1 MNKKKKKKINYGRY
15 GYYFIAPFF
24 ITYLIFQL
32 WPLIN
37 TFYYSTLSYYK
48 RNGRQFV
55 DFAGIHNFLNVLGL
69 SAGERPYVLSYLK
82 NTLVMWGCNFVPQI
96 LVSLLLAVWLTD
108 TKVKVKGTGAVKVI
122 VYLPSIITAASVSVL
137 FKAMFSQYGP
147 ITQSLKNWGILGK
160 NFDFMSSV
168 TGSRG
173 LISTILWWMW
183 FGNTTLLLISGVL
196 GIDPGLFEAADIDGA
211 TGFKKFRFI
220 TLPLLKPIML
230 YTLVTS
236 AIGGLQMYDIPALF
250 NVPETGLVGLPD
262 DKTTTMAMYI
272 MRLYNSDVGKAAAVS
287 VILFAVTLIVSL
299 ILFATMGDKEERRMK
314 KAAKKAGKAG
324 QRS

>member
-1 MNKKKKKKINYGRY
+1 M
-15 GYYFIAPFF
+15 
-24 ITYLIFQL
+24 
-32 WPLIN
+32 
-37 TFYYSTLSYYK
+37 
-48 RNGRQFV
+48 
-55 DFAGIHNFLNVLGL
+55 
-69 SAGERPYVLSYLK
+69 
-82 NTLVMWGCNFVPQI
+82 
-96 LVSLLLAVWLTD
+96 
-108 TKVKVKGTGAVKVI
+108 
-122 VYLPSIITAASVSVL
+122 
-137 FKAMFSQYGP
+137 FKALFSQYGP
-147 ITQSLKNWGILGK
+147 ITQTLKEWGVIAK

-168 TGSRG
+168 AGSRG
-173 LISTILWWMW
+173 LISGILWWMW

-211 TGFKKFRFI
+211 TGFEKFRYI

-236 AIGGLQMYDIPALF
+236 SIGGLQMYDIPALF

-299 ILFATMGDKEERRMK
+299 ILFASMSDKDERRMK
-314 KAAKKAGKAG
+314 KARKAGGK
-324 QRS
+324 R

>member
-1 MNKKKKKKINYGRY
+1 MDKKKKKKISYGKY
-15 GYYFIAPFF
+15 GYFFIAPFF
-24 ITYLIFQL
+24 ITYLLFQL

-48 RNGRQFV
+48 RNGREFV
-55 DFAGIHNFLNVLGL
+55 DFAGIQNFLNVLGL
-69 SAGERPYVLSYLK
+69 AEGERPYALSYLK
-82 NTLVMWGCNFVPQI
+82 NTLIMWGFNFVPQI

-108 TKVKVKGTGAVKVI
+108 QKVKVKGTGAVKVI

-137 FKAMFSQYGP
+137 FKALFSQYGP
-147 ITQSLKNWGILGK
+147 ITQTLKDWGVIAK

-168 TGSRG
+168 AGSRG
-173 LISTILWWMW
+173 LISGILWWMW

-211 TGFKKFRFI
+211 TGFEKFRYI

-299 ILFATMGDKEERRMK
+299 ILFASMSDKDERRMK
-314 KAAKKAGKAG
+314 KARKAGGK
-324 QRS
+324 R

>member
-1 MNKKKKKKINYGRY
+1 MGASIYKNKKPAIIFLIPAFLFMIVYLYYPFLQNIWNSFQNIRQLGSSGEGFLDPWYSNYVEMLHDEVVW
-15 GYYFIAPFF
+15 I
-24 ITYLIFQL
+24 
-32 WPLIN
+32 
-37 TFYYSTLSYYK
+37 S
-48 RNGRQFV
+48 
-55 DFAGIHNFLNVLGL
+55 
-69 SAGERPYVLSYLK
+69 LK
-82 NTLVMWGCNFVPQI
+82 NTLIMWGFNFVPQI

-108 TKVKVKGTGAVKVI
+108 QKVKVKGTGAVKVI

-137 FKAMFSQYGP
+137 FKALFSQYGP
-147 ITQSLKNWGILGK
+147 ITQTLKDWGVIAK

-168 TGSRG
+168 AGSRG
-173 LISTILWWMW
+173 LISGILWWMW

-211 TGFKKFRFI
+211 TGFEKFRYI

-299 ILFATMGDKEERRMK
+299 ILFASMSDKDERRMK
-314 KAAKKAGKAG
+314 KARKAGGK
-324 QRS
+324 R

>member
-1 MNKKKKKKINYGRY
+1 MDKKKKKKISYGKY
-15 GYYFIAPFF
+15 GYFFIAPFF
-24 ITYLIFQL
+24 IIYLLFQL

-48 RNGRQFV
+48 RNGREFV
-55 DFAGIHNFLNVLGL
+55 DFAGIQNFLNVLGL
-69 SAGERPYVLSYLK
+69 AAGERPYALSYLK
-82 NTLVMWGCNFVPQI
+82 NTLIMWGFNFVPQI
-96 LVSLLLAVWLTD
+96 LVSLLLAVWLTYQ
-108 TKVKVKGTGAVKVI
+108 KVKVKGTGAVKVI

-137 FKAMFSQYGP
+137 FKALFSQYGP
-147 ITQSLKNWGILGK
+147 ITQTLKDWGVIAK

-168 TGSRG
+168 AGSRG
-173 LISTILWWMW
+173 LISGILWWMW

-211 TGFKKFRFI
+211 TGFEKFRYI

-299 ILFATMGDKEERRMK
+299 ILFASMSDKDERRMK
-314 KAAKKAGKAG
+314 KARKAGGK
-324 QRS
+324 R

>member
-1 MNKKKKKKINYGRY
+1 MGKKKKKKINYGKY

-24 ITYLIFQL
+24 ITYLLFQL

-55 DFAGIHNFLNVLGL
+55 DFAGLQNFVNVLGL
-69 SAGERPYVLSYLK
+69 TAGERAYALSYLK
-82 NTLVMWGCNFVPQI
+82 NTLIMWGFNFVPQI

-108 TKVKVKGTGAVKVI
+108 QKVKVKGTGAVKVI

-137 FKAMFSQYGP
+137 FKALFSQYGP
-147 ITQSLKNWGILGK
+147 ITQTLKNWGLLAA

-168 TGSRG
+168 AGSRG
-173 LISTILWWMW
+173 LISGILWWMW

-211 TGFKKFRFI
+211 TGFKKFRYI

-250 NVPETGLVGLPD
+250 NVPETGLIGLPD

-287 VILFAVTLIVSL
+287 VILFAVTLAVSL
-299 ILFATMGDKEERRMK
+299 LLFASMGDKEERRMK
-314 KAAKKAGKAG
+314 KARRKAGGK
-324 QRS
+324 S

>member
-1 MNKKKKKKINYGRY
+1 
-15 GYYFIAPFF
+15 
-24 ITYLIFQL
+24 
-32 WPLIN
+32 
-37 TFYYSTLSYYK
+37 
-48 RNGRQFV
+48 
-55 DFAGIHNFLNVLGL
+55 
-69 SAGERPYVLSYLK
+69 
-82 NTLVMWGCNFVPQI
+82 MWGCNFIPQI

-137 FKAMFSQYGP
+137 FKALFSQYGP
-147 ITQSLKNWGILGK
+147 ITQSLKNWGILSS

-168 TGSRG
+168 AGSRG

-211 TGFKKFRFI
+211 TGFKKFRYI

-287 VILFAVTLIVSL
+287 VILFAVTLLVSL
-299 ILFATMGDKEERRMK
+299 LLFAFMGDRDERKMK
-314 KAAKKAGKAG
+314 KEARRKAGG
-324 QRS
+324 RS

>member
-1 MNKKKKKKINYGRY
+1 MGASIYKNKKPAIIFLIPAFLFMIVYLYYPFLQNIWNSFQNIRQLGSSGEGFLDPWYSNYVEM
-15 GYYFIAPFF
+15 FHDEVMWI
-24 ITYLIFQL
+24 
-32 WPLIN
+32 
-37 TFYYSTLSYYK
+37 S
-48 RNGRQFV
+48 
-55 DFAGIHNFLNVLGL
+55 
-69 SAGERPYVLSYLK
+69 LK
-82 NTLVMWGCNFVPQI
+82 NTLIMWGFNFVPQI

-108 TKVKVKGTGAVKVI
+108 QKVKVKGTGAVKVI

-137 FKAMFSQYGP
+137 FKALFSQYGP
-147 ITQSLKNWGILGK
+147 ITQTLKDWGVIAK

-168 TGSRG
+168 AGSRG
-173 LISTILWWMW
+173 LISGILWWMW

-211 TGFKKFRFI
+211 TGFEKFRYI

-299 ILFATMGDKEERRMK
+299 ILFASMSDKDERRMK
-314 KAAKKAGKAG
+314 KARKAGGK
-324 QRS
+324 R

>member
-1 MNKKKKKKINYGRY
+1 V
-15 GYYFIAPFF
+15 
-24 ITYLIFQL
+24 
-32 WPLIN
+32 
-37 TFYYSTLSYYK
+37 S
-48 RNGRQFV
+48 
-55 DFAGIHNFLNVLGL
+55 FAGIQNFINVLGL
-69 SAGERPYVLSYLK
+69 TSGERAYVLSYLK
-82 NTLVMWGCNFVPQI
+82 NTLIMWGCNFVPQI

-108 TKVKVKGTGAVKVI
+108 PKIKVKGTGAIKVI

-137 FKAMFSQYGP
+137 FKALFSQYGP
-147 ITQSLKNWGILGK
+147 ITQTLKNWGLLSA

-168 TGSRG
+168 AGSRG
-173 LISTILWWMW
+173 LISGILWWMW

-196 GIDPGLFEAADIDGA
+196 GIDPGLFEAAEIDGA
-211 TGFKKFRFI
+211 TGFKKFQCI

-250 NVPETGLVGLPD
+250 NVPETGLIGLPD

-287 VILFAVTLIVSL
+287 VILFVVTLVVSL
-299 ILFATMGDKEERRMK
+299 ILFGSMGDKEEKRLK
-314 KAAKKAGKAG
+314 KARRKAGGRA
-324 QRS
+324 

>member
-1 MNKKKKKKINYGRY
+1 MDKKKKKKISYGKY
-15 GYYFIAPFF
+15 GYFFIAPFF
-24 ITYLIFQL
+24 IIYLLFQL

-48 RNGRQFV
+48 RNGREFV
-55 DFAGIHNFLNVLGL
+55 DFAGIQNFLNVLGL
-69 SAGERPYVLSYLK
+69 AAGERPYALSYLK
-82 NTLVMWGCNFVPQI
+82 NTLIMWGFNFVPQI

-108 TKVKVKGTGAVKVI
+108 QKVKVKGTGAVKVI

-137 FKAMFSQYGP
+137 FKALFSQYGP
-147 ITQSLKNWGILGK
+147 ITQTLKDWGVIAK

-168 TGSRG
+168 AGSRG
-173 LISTILWWMW
+173 LISGILWWMW

-211 TGFKKFRFI
+211 TGFEKFRYI

-299 ILFATMGDKEERRMK
+299 ILFASMSDKDERRMK
-314 KAAKKAGKAG
+314 KARKAGGK
-324 QRS
+324 R

>member
-1 MNKKKKKKINYGRY
+1 MKKRKKRKKVEYGRY

-24 ITYLIFQL
+24 ITYLLFQF

-48 RNGRQFV
+48 RNGKEFV
-55 DFAGIHNFLNVLGL
+55 DFAGIQNFINVLGL
-69 SAGERPYVLSYLK
+69 APGERAYVLSYLK
-82 NTLVMWGCNFVPQI
+82 NTLIMWGCNFVPQI

-108 TKVKVKGTGAVKVI
+108 PKIKVKGTGAIKVI

-137 FKAMFSQYGP
+137 FKALFSQYGP
-147 ITQSLKNWGILGK
+147 ITQTLKNWGLLSA

-168 TGSRG
+168 AGSRG
-173 LISTILWWMW
+173 LISGILWWMW

-196 GIDPGLFEAADIDGA
+196 GIDPGLFEAAEIDGA
-211 TGFKKFRFI
+211 TGFKKFQCI

-250 NVPETGLVGLPD
+250 NVPETGLIGLPD

-287 VILFAVTLIVSL
+287 VILFVVTLVVSL
-299 ILFATMGDKEERRMK
+299 ILFFSMGDKEERKLK
-314 KAAKKAGKAG
+314 KARRKAGGRA
-324 QRS
+324 